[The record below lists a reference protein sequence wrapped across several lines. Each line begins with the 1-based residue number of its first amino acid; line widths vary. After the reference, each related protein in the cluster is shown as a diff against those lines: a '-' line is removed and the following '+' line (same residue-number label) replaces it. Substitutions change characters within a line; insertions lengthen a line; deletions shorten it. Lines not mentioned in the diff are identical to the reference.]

1 MVRKKGLEPLRL
13 AVLAPEASASTNS
26 ATFANFKML
35 VIPMRFELMTTGFGD
50 RYSIQLSYGII
61 WNLSQFLVAH
71 YINKFPSCNSKPL
84 K

>member
-1 MVRKKGLEPLRL
+1 
-13 AVLAPEASASTNS
+13 
-26 ATFANFKML
+26 ML